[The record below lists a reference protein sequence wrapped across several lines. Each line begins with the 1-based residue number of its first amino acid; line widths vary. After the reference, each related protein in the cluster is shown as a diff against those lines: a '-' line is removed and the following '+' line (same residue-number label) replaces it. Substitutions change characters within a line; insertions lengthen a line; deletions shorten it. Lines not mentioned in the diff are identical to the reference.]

1 MYWVEHR
8 SLEMS
13 LAQFSVNLPCIG
25 GRNGHQA
32 PLSATDI
39 ELVNVHT
46 LIYAATIYLNRTLA
60 DIQPTSYEK
69 CLIAASSVTSLL
81 RELSDRDYELLD
93 PISSVRVSSTR
104 DFPGMC

>member
-1 MYWVEHR
+1 MRCITASVKSDSYWVEHR

-25 GRNGHQA
+25 SINGAQV
-32 PLSATDI
+32 PLSGTDV

-60 DIQPTSYEK
+60 DVQPTSYEK
-69 CLIAASSVTSLL
+69 CLIAASSITALIRQLGVQ
-81 RELSDRDYELLD
+81 DYEFLD
-93 PISSVRVSSTR
+93 PISSV
-104 DFPGMC
+104 